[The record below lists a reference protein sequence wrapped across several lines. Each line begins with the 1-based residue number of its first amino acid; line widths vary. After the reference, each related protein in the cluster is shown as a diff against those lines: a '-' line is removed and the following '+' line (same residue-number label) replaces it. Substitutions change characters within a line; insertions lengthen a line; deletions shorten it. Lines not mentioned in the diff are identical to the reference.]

1 MKHKLFASMK
11 GQLVPSLSAQAGLR
25 EALAQSA
32 PAKGR
37 TRDPR
42 RWAALAA
49 CASLVLAISGAV
61 ALQDTAPQPRQHSY
75 TTVEGGFQPIWEQKN
90 PIDGGGRDAATQ
102 TGGGEGG
109 DQDAG
114 MTPEELEQAML
125 DAGYT
130 QEEIKEYQSAGYQMT
145 WAKWW
150 KFVHQQENSEG
161 DDPFDLDT
169 LKIFSQK
176 ELNAPGSELPGGAF
190 VGGGDVAVQAGA
202 EAYELLMKGLDGELP
217 DWYGGAYIDAGGGLT
232 VLLVDGEN
240 PGDKTLELQVLEWT
254 GDAGV
259 AFTSARYSLA
269 HLNRLMA
276 RLDEELP
283 PLVEEG
289 GWSVNTVDNRI
300 DLDILFPVD
309 AKVLTLL
316 AELDPDDD
324 AIRVNAYT
332 EKAYQT
338 QPFERKAIEDAP
350 AKVKLGEEPVPGGAT
365 DGDPDGYDVPTRN
378 VQSKGITE
386 LPAEKAAPSIPA
398 AEQEEPV
405 HYDLLPLDE

>member
-1 MKHKLFASMK
+1 MRHKLFASMK
-11 GQLVPSLSAQAGLR
+11 EQLNPSLRSQAELSD
-25 EALAQSA
+25 ALARSA

-37 TRDPR
+37 ETHPR

-75 TTVEGGFQPIWEQKN
+75 TTVERVFQPIREQKN

-130 QEEIKEYQSAGYQMT
+130 QEEIKEYQSVGYQMT

-161 DDPFDLDT
+161 DTPFNLDT

-176 ELNAPGSELPGGAF
+176 ELNAPGGELPGGAT
-190 VGGGDVAVQAGA
+190 VGGDVAVQAGA
-202 EAYELLMKGLDGELP
+202 EAYELLRKGLDGELP
-217 DWYGGAYIDAGGGLT
+217 DWYGGAYLGSDGALT
-232 VLLVDGEN
+232 VLLVADKD
-240 PGDKTLELQVLEWT
+240 PGDKSLELQVLEWT

-289 GWSVNTVDNRI
+289 GWSVNMVDNRI

-316 AELDPDDD
+316 AELDPGDD
-324 AIRVNAYT
+324 AIRVTAYT
-332 EKAYQT
+332 ETAYQT
-338 QPFERKAIEDAP
+338 QFEQKAIEDAP
-350 AKVKLGEEPVPGGAT
+350 AKVKLGEEPVPGGVM

-378 VQSKGITE
+378 TQSKGITE
-386 LPAEKAAPSIPA
+386 LPAEKAEPSTPA
-398 AEQEEPV
+398 AEQEEPA

>member
-1 MKHKLFASMK
+1 MRHKLFASMK
-11 GQLVPSLSAQAGLR
+11 EQLNPSLRSQAELSD
-25 EALAQSA
+25 ALARSA
-32 PAKGR
+32 PANGR
-37 TRDPR
+37 ETHPR
-42 RWAALAA
+42 RWATLAA

-75 TTVEGGFQPIWEQKN
+75 TTVEGVFQPIREQKN

-102 TGGGEGG
+102 TGGGE
-109 DQDAG
+109 
-114 MTPEELEQAML
+114 
-125 DAGYT
+125 
-130 QEEIKEYQSAGYQMT
+130 
-145 WAKWW
+145 
-150 KFVHQQENSEG
+150 
-161 DDPFDLDT
+161 
-169 LKIFSQK
+169 
-176 ELNAPGSELPGGAF
+176 LPGGAT
-190 VGGGDVAVQAGA
+190 VGGDVAVQAGA

-240 PGDKTLELQVLEWT
+240 PGDKSLELQVLEWT

-289 GWSVNTVDNRI
+289 GWSVNMVDNRI

-316 AELDPDDD
+316 AELDPGDD

-332 EKAYQT
+332 EKAYQA
-338 QPFERKAIEDAP
+338 QFEQKAIEDAP
-350 AKVKLGEEPVPGGAT
+350 AKVKLGEEPVPGGVM

-378 VQSKGITE
+378 TQSKGITE
-386 LPAEKAAPSIPA
+386 LPAEKAEPSTPA
-398 AEQEEPV
+398 AEQEEPA